1 LLNDL
6 SSIVKGVPRP
16 DRSRAALIATAGI
29 LFRRQGYA
37 ATGLNQILEDAGV
50 KAGSLYHHFPGGKQ
64 ELAAAVVETA
74 GADIERILRAALA
87 QDLPVTAVID
97 RWVDILVAGL
107 AADWRDGCPVE
118 PIATESVHAS
128 ELVRQAAA
136 RAFDGW
142 CAAISQRLRQ
152 DGWDNERAEETA
164 LAVVS
169 IIEGALM
176 LSRTSA
182 DAAALNA
189 ARTAVCAVLT
199 AGRER

>member
-16 DRSRAALIATAGI
+16 DRSRAALIETAGT

-37 ATGLNQILEDAGV
+37 ATGLNQILAHAGV

-64 ELAAAVVETA
+64 ELASAVVESA
-74 GADIERILRAALA
+74 GADIERVLRAALA
-87 QDLPVTAVID
+87 ADTPVTTVVD
-97 RWVDILVAGL
+97 RWLDVLAAGL
-107 AADWRDGCPVE
+107 AADCRDGCPVE

-128 ELVRQAAA
+128 ELVRRAAA

-142 CAAISQRLRQ
+142 CAAIAERLQ
-152 DGWDNERAEETA
+152 LDGWGDAPAEETA

-169 IIEGALM
+169 IIEGALV
-176 LSRTSA
+176 LSRTSR
-182 DAAALNA
+182 DSSALNSA
-189 ARTAVCAVLT
+189 KTAVRALL
-199 AGRER
+199 RR